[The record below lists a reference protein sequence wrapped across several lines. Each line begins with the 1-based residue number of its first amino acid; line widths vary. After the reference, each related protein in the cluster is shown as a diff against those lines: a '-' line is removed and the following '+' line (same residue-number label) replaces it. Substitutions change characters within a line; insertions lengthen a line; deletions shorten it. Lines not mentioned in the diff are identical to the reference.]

1 MYDEDFDDQDNYE
14 PQGSE
19 LVKQLRKQLKDA
31 NKELGT
37 LREENTKLQVGVR
50 QRTLAE
56 ALPEGV
62 RKSVVK
68 YAIKDG
74 VEDEAGLKAWLEENA
89 EDFGL
94 DLSASTK
101 TDEVDEGDRSAM
113 ESVQRQTASGT
124 VATSSQQQAALKYL
138 NDAQTPQE
146 WLDRSKEINSGAF
159 G

>member
-138 NDAQTPQE
+138 DDAQTPAE
-146 WLDRSKEINSGAF
+146 WLERSKEINSGAF